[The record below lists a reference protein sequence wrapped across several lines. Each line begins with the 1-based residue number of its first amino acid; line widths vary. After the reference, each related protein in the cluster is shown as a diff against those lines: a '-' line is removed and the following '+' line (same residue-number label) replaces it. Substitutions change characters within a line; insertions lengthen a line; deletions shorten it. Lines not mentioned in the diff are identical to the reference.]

1 MEGKDYLDKL
11 ERSDDLKQIKI
22 HLHSPEI
29 VVFCCLFLM
38 LDALFSL
45 HCE

>member
-29 VVFCCLFLM
+29 VVFCCFV
-38 LDALFSL
+38 FNVR
-45 HCE
+45 CPF